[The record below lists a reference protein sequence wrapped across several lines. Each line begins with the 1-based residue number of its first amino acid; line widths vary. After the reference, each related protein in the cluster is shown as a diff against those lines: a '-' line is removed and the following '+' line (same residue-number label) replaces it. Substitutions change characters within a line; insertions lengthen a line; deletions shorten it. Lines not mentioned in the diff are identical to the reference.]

1 MLQYTAV
8 DSATL
13 ELLKN
18 LMNEPVFYGLRL
30 AGGTALA
37 LQIGHR
43 RSVDLDLFGSMAD
56 DIYTITQKL
65 NELGKVNLLNQTEN
79 IHIYLV
85 NGIKVDLVNYPYSW
99 LEDAIATDGIRLA
112 GIKDI
117 AAMKLAAV
125 TGCGTRKDF
134 IDLYFLL
141 QQYTLREM
149 LSFYEQK
156 YPDGS
161 SFLVLKSLTY
171 FDDANQDQSPL
182 MLQQVNWEVIKKTIT
197 SAVDE
202 FLG

>member
-18 LMNEPVFYGLRL
+18 LMNEPVFGGLRL

-43 RSVDLDLFGSMAD
+43 RSVDLGLFGSMAD

-65 NELGKVNLLNQTEN
+65 NEKGKVNLLNQTEN

-99 LEDAIATDGIRLA
+99 LEDAITTDGIRLA

>member
-65 NELGKVNLLNQTEN
+65 NEMGKVNLLNQTEN

-99 LEDAIATDGIRLA
+99 LEDAITTDGIRLA

-125 TGCGTRKDF
+125 TGRGTRKDF
-134 IDLYFLL
+134 VDLYFLL

-149 LSFYEQK
+149 FSFYEQK

-171 FDDANQDQSPL
+171 FDDANQDQSPQ

>member
-8 DSATL
+8 DSAAL

-65 NELGKVNLLNQTEN
+65 NEMGKVNLLNQTEN

-85 NGIKVDLVNYPYSW
+85 NGIKVDMVNYPYSW
-99 LEDAIATDGIRLA
+99 LEDAITTDGIRLA

-125 TGCGTRKDF
+125 TGRGTRKDF

-171 FDDANQDQSPL
+171 FDDANQDQYPQ

>member
-65 NELGKVNLLNQTEN
+65 NEMGKVNLLNQTEN

-99 LEDAIATDGIRLA
+99 LEDAITTDGIRLA

-125 TGCGTRKDF
+125 TGRGTRKDF
-134 IDLYFLL
+134 VDLYFLL
-141 QQYTLREM
+141 QQYSLREM

-182 MLQQVNWEVIKKTIT
+182 MLQQVNWDVIKKTIT

>member
-65 NELGKVNLLNQTEN
+65 NEMGKVNLLNQTEN

-99 LEDAIATDGIRLA
+99 LEDAITTDGIRLA

-125 TGCGTRKDF
+125 TGRGTRKDF

-182 MLQQVNWEVIKKTIT
+182 MMQQVNWEVIKKTIT